1 MKRFIIFLT
10 SFMMVF
16 SFPVNMAE
24 AEVLAPVPVSSI
36 TTVAE
41 TKELSIEEAV
51 QLARDSSREM
61 WKLLDALE
69 EIKVSRKQA
78 KDAKELAETI
88 MAMPLEVLS
97 DNKIDITNDYVSKL
111 MAKNG
116 YYIVYADTQTK
127 EVEKNIEKYKIGIE
141 IETKSL
147 YYNALIAE
155 KSIEINK
162 ANLNKLNEQLRVITL
177 KYNNGTATKSEVL
190 NGQIAVQKAQTELD
204 SANDDLEM
212 AKLNLLNKI
221 NLPFSTVLILKD
233 KSLTYIPTKDLNLTA
248 SIEAAKLQRPE
259 ILKANNALT
268 LQEIETH
275 VYTAYYTS
283 NLRQNKAAKEKLK
296 DAQLNVPQAY
306 KNVELDVRKNYLKL
320 VESERALVNMNKS
333 VELAKELARI
343 NKLLYAN
350 GMATSL
356 DVLTAETQL
365 TEAEIGAYQM
375 LVSYN
380 INKMM
385 FDNSNLIT
393 AQGQ

>member
-1 MKRFIIFLT
+1 MKKIIIFLT

-16 SFPVNMAE
+16 SFPINVADAE
-24 AEVLAPVPVSSI
+24 EITTQALAAPV
-36 TTVAE
+36 TTAQE
-41 TKELSIEEAV
+41 TKELSMAEAV
-51 QLARDSSREM
+51 QLAKDSSREM
-61 WKLLDALE
+61 WKLEDALE
-69 EIKVSRKQA
+69 EIKESRRA
-78 KDAKELAETI
+78 ARDAKKTAELI
-88 MAMPLEVLS
+88 MGMDLDQLS
-97 DNKIDITNDYVSKL
+97 AAGINITDDYVSKL
-111 MAKNG
+111 LAKNS

-127 EVEKNIEKYKIGIE
+127 EVEKNISLLNVGLE

-147 YYNALIAE
+147 YYNVLIAE

-190 NGQIAVQKAQTELD
+190 NGQIAVQKAQTELS
-204 SANDDLEM
+204 SAEDDLEM

-221 NLPFSTVLILKD
+221 NLPFNTNLILTD
-233 KSLTYIPTKDLNLTA
+233 KELSYVPTSELNLTEK
-248 SIEAAKLQRPE
+248 IEKAKLERPE

-268 LQEIETH
+268 LQKIETH

-283 NLRQNKAAKEKLK
+283 NLRQNRSAKEKLK
-296 DAQLNVPQAY
+296 DAELNVPQAY
-306 KNVELDVRKNYLKL
+306 KNVELDVRKSYLKL

-365 TEAEIGAYQM
+365 TEAQIGAYQM

-380 INKMM
+380 LNKMM
-385 FDNSNLIT
+385 FDNSNLI
-393 AQGQ
+393 GQK

>member
-1 MKRFIIFLT
+1 MKKFILFLT

-24 AEVLAPVPVSSI
+24 AEVLAPVSSI

-51 QLARDSSREM
+51 QLAKDSSREM

-69 EIKVSRKQA
+69 EIKVSRKA
-78 KDAKELAETI
+78 ASDAKKTAELI
-88 MAMPLEVLS
+88 MGMSLDQLS
-97 DNKIDITNDYVSKL
+97 SSGINITDDYVSKL

-204 SANDDLEM
+204 SAKDDLEM

-221 NLPFSTVLILKD
+221 NLPFSTILILKD
-233 KSLTYIPTKDLNLTA
+233 KSLTYIPTKDLDLTA

-259 ILKANNALT
+259 ILKAKNALS

-306 KNVELDVRKNYLKL
+306 KNVELDVRKNHLKL

-365 TEAEIGAYQM
+365 TQAEIGAYQM